1 MFKILQKKFIMTFV
15 VATVVGGASTKTF
28 PVFRNIYATVRNSQV
43 SNTANSQNIQ
53 NDEDLNLLSEAKNTS
68 DNSKQNNTKTSK
80 EKAVNSKSK
89 KSTNNKVINK
99 QETTSS
105 KEEKT
110 NNSDNK
116 ETTTSS
122 QTEYVNSKET
132 TETKSSTN
140 STIKV
145 EIPTIHYDRTTSI
158 YANDNVTLL
167 RVEYYKN
174 NKLTYYS
181 VVEKFD
187 AATKSYTERIY
198 LCNRETNIDTLVRTD
213 VYVNGKLTKSY

>member
-53 NDEDLNLLSEAKNTS
+53 NDEDLNSLSGSKNTS
-68 DNSKQNNTKTSK
+68 DNSKQNNSNSNKQ
-80 EKAVNSKSK
+80 KAVSSKSK
-89 KSTNNKVINK
+89 KSTSNKVVKK

-105 KEEKT
+105 VEEKT
-110 NNSDNK
+110 SDSGNK

-122 QTEYVNSKET
+122 QSEYVNSKET
-132 TETKSSTN
+132 TENKNSTN
-140 STIKV
+140 TTLKT

-198 LCNRETNIDTLVRTD
+198 LCNRETNIDTLARTD